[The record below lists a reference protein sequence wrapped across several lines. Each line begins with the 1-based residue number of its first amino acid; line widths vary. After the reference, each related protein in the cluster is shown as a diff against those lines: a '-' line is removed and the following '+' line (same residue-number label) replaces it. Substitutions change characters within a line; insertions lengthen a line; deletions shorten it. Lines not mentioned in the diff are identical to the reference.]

1 MSRAEYSSLRD
12 HCGYF
17 IVKAWKVEEPERNV
31 AEELLPQQKPSLEE
45 AGNSG
50 AEPLL
55 DDQEIYQSD
64 EENESVENC
73 HFSVEDEK
81 KEDVESGACA
91 RRESASASV
100 IRGTGTIAGFLNEK
114 SGVIWWHL
122 KPNHFQSV
130 LFTTKDIENADVSDQ
145 NVSEILNK
153 GTTQ

>member
-1 MSRAEYSSLRD
+1 M
-12 HCGYF
+12 H
-17 IVKAWKVEEPERNV
+17 
-31 AEELLPQQKPSLEE
+31 SLEE
-45 AGNSG
+45 AGKSG
-50 AEPLL
+50 EEPW

-64 EENESVENC
+64 EESESDGNFP
-73 HFSVEDEK
+73 FSVEDEK

-91 RRESASASV
+91 RRESTSASV

-130 LFTTKDIENADVSDQ
+130 LFTTKDIEDSDVSDQ

>member
-31 AEELLPQQKPSLEE
+31 AEELLPQQNPSLQE
-45 AGNSG
+45 ASMSG
-50 AEPLL
+50 TESL

-64 EENESVENC
+64 EENE
-73 HFSVEDEK
+73 SVEDEK

-91 RRESASASV
+91 RRESTSASV

-130 LFTTKDIENADVSDQ
+130 LFTTKDIEDSDVSDL

>member
-17 IVKAWKVEEPERNV
+17 IVKAWKVEEPGGNV
-31 AEELLPQQKPSLEE
+31 AEELLPQKPSLEE
-45 AGNSG
+45 SG
-50 AEPLL
+50 RSGTESL

-64 EENESVENC
+64 EENESVE
-73 HFSVEDEK
+73 DE

-91 RRESASASV
+91 RRESTSASV

-130 LFTTKDIENADVSDQ
+130 LFTTKDIEDSDVSDQ

>member
-31 AEELLPQQKPSLEE
+31 AEELLPQQNPSLQE
-45 AGNSG
+45 ASMSG
-50 AEPLL
+50 TESL

-64 EENESVENC
+64 EENE
-73 HFSVEDEK
+73 SVEDEK

-91 RRESASASV
+91 RRESTSASV

-122 KPNHFQSV
+122 RPNHFQSV
-130 LFTTKDIENADVSDQ
+130 LFTTKDIEDSDVSDQ

>member
-31 AEELLPQQKPSLEE
+31 AEELLPQQNPSLQE
-45 AGNSG
+45 ASMSG
-50 AEPLL
+50 TESL

-64 EENESVENC
+64 EENE
-73 HFSVEDEK
+73 SVEDEK

-91 RRESASASV
+91 RRESTSASV

-130 LFTTKDIENADVSDQ
+130 LFTTKDIEDSDVSDQ

>member
-1 MSRAEYSSLRD
+1 M
-12 HCGYF
+12 
-17 IVKAWKVEEPERNV
+17 
-31 AEELLPQQKPSLEE
+31 AEEQHSLEE

-130 LFTTKDIENADVSDQ
+130 LFTTKDIENSDVSDQ

>member
-1 MSRAEYSSLRD
+1 M
-12 HCGYF
+12 
-17 IVKAWKVEEPERNV
+17 
-31 AEELLPQQKPSLEE
+31 AEELLPQKPSLEE
-45 AGNSG
+45 AGRSG
-50 AEPLL
+50 AEPL

-64 EENESVENC
+64 EENE
-73 HFSVEDEK
+73 SVEDEK

-91 RRESASASV
+91 RRESTSASV

-130 LFTTKDIENADVSDQ
+130 LFTTKDIEDSDVSDQ